1 MSESRPRETSDP
13 SDGAPDPSFRPA
25 PDQLWPH
32 CEAATGL
39 LKALAHEGRLMILCY
54 LSSGERSVT
63 ELENLLASRQSA
75 VSQQLARL
83 RLDGVVRARRDG
95 KTIYYSLRD
104 PRSARILELIY
115 ALFCSPTAK

>member
-1 MSESRPRETSDP
+1 MSENSPDQTENVPGRVPGPSVRPE
-13 SDGAPDPSFRPA
+13 

-32 CEAATGL
+32 CEAATQL

-54 LSSGERSVT
+54 LSTGERSVT

-104 PRSARILELIY
+104 PRSARTLELIY
-115 ALFCSPTAK
+115 SLFCGPAAK